1 MTEAETHSEAIDSLQ
16 AIPLFARVAARDRE
30 AIAARLI
37 ERRFPKH
44 ATIVEEGLPGD
55 YMYII
60 REGRVKVTLSSEDGR
75 EKIMDFLT
83 AGDFFGEMSLLDR
96 APRSASVETVE
107 PVRLLAL
114 SRGDFLDLLRN
125 SSELALSVIQVLVS
139 RLREA
144 DDQASSLSFEGVK
157 ERVVRLLRRIAVDEG
172 DGARLTPKL
181 THQDIANMIGT
192 SRETVT
198 RIVKQLKTEGWLGQ
212 RGKRYVILADE

>member
-1 MTEAETHSEAIDSLQ
+1 MTEAETRLEAIDSLQ
-16 AIPLFARVAARDRE
+16 AIPLFSGVVAQDRE

-96 APRSASVETVE
+96 APRSASVESVE

-181 THQDIANMIGT
+181 THQDMANMIGT

-198 RIVKQLKTEGWLGQ
+198 RIVKQLKTDGWLGQ
-212 RGKRYVILADE
+212 RGKRYVILADD

>member
-16 AIPLFARVAARDRE
+16 GIPLFARVAARDRE

-181 THQDIANMIGT
+181 THQDMANMIGT

-198 RIVKQLKTEGWLGQ
+198 RIVKQLKTDGWLGQ
-212 RGKRYVILADE
+212 QGKRYVILSDE